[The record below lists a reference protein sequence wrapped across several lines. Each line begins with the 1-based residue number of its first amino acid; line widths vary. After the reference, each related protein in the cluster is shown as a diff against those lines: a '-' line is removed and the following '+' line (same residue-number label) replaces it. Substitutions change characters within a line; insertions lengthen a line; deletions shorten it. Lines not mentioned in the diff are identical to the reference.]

1 MTTVPSSR
9 DDQPDIWMCLL
20 PALLAWAWLVVKAS
34 KMWTAMPDLS
44 FGWLVPILCGFL
56 LWEVWENQPPFVCRW
71 GWRSGLVTFLGLGL
85 FFIFQV

>member
-9 DDQPDIWMCLL
+9 EDQPNIWMCLL

-56 LWEVWENQPPFVCRW
+56 LWEVWENQPPSVCRW
-71 GWRSGLVTFLGLGL
+71 GWRSG
-85 FFIFQV
+85 

>member
-9 DDQPDIWMCLL
+9 EDQPNIWMCLL

-44 FGWLVPILCGFL
+44 FGWLVPILCGFPSGRFGKTSL
-56 LWEVWENQPPFVCRW
+56 PLFVVGGGAVVW
-71 GWRSGLVTFLGLGL
+71 
-85 FFIFQV
+85 

>member
-9 DDQPDIWMCLL
+9 EDQPNIWMCLL

-56 LWEVWENQPPFVCRW
+56 LWEVWEHQPPFVFVGGGAVVW
-71 GWRSGLVTFLGLGL
+71 
-85 FFIFQV
+85 

>member
-9 DDQPDIWMCLL
+9 EDQPNIWMCLL

-44 FGWLVPILCGFL
+44 FGWFRFCVDSSFGRFGKTSLPLFVVGGGAV
-56 LWEVWENQPPFVCRW
+56 VW
-71 GWRSGLVTFLGLGL
+71 
-85 FFIFQV
+85 